1 MAQPPGFTSGSTPGS
16 TRASAPRFAPDAE
29 APGLEVAREEGVLR
43 LRFVR
48 PERRNALTRA
58 MMQRLIEHV
67 EGAVDDP
74 SLRVLVFEAGG
85 SDFCAGADLVDVN
98 AKSEAKPRVGDIQ
111 RRLPRQAHRLIPALL
126 TVELPVVAIVRGVAS
141 GLGAHLALASDFVV
155 ASQTLRLVEPFVGR
169 GFTPDSG
176 GSFLLPRLV
185 GLARARDVLL
195 LGREIDA
202 DTAARWELVHRI
214 VPDAE
219 LEATGE
225 ALIAQL
231 RESPTIAL
239 GLTKRLL
246 NRAFDVGLDE
256 ALEAE
261 AFALELSSRTQDFK
275 EGLAAFAEKRKPRY
289 RGH

>member
-1 MAQPPGFTSGSTPGS
+1 MARPPEFIADP
-16 TRASAPRFAPDAE
+16 E
-29 APGLEVAREEGVLR
+29 APGLEIARDAGVLR

-48 PERRNALTRA
+48 SERRNALTRA
-58 MMQRLIEHV
+58 MMQRLIDHV

-74 SLRVLVFEAGG
+74 SLRALVFEADGP
-85 SDFCAGADLVDVN
+85 DFCAGADLVDVN
-98 AKSEAKPRVGDIQ
+98 AKSGSKPRVGDIQ

-126 TVELPVVAIVRGVAS
+126 TVELPVVAVVRGVAS

-155 ASQTLRLVEPFVGR
+155 ASETLRLVEPFVGR

-202 DTAARWELVHRI
+202 ETAARWELVHRV
-214 VPDAE
+214 VPDPA
-219 LEATGE
+219 LEATAE
-225 ALIAQL
+225 TLIERL
-231 RESPTIAL
+231 REAPTIAL

-275 EGLAAFAEKRKPRY
+275 EGLAAFAEKRAPRY